1 MNSFQE
7 SLSNQNLQEKFN
19 QTYYSTD
26 EVAEQST
33 KDLNNKLQEFLGPLN
48 EAIDADAI
56 KKDLGISTYFYFI
69 ML

>member
-1 MNSFQE
+1 MNSFEE
-7 SLSNQNLQEKFN
+7 SLSNPNLQEKFN

-33 KDLNNKLQEFLGPLN
+33 KDVNNKLQEFLGPLN

-56 KKDLGISTYFYFI
+56 KKDLGILIFVFHHA
-69 ML
+69 